1 MSSGRSAGS
10 NASNGSKKV
19 GGNIKSEV
27 KTEPGFQIKREG
39 EDGPSSSNGL
49 QNGRPKKE
57 QSPPPPTTYRDIP
70 LLSSTLDDWRYHL
83 MRLQSHAVI
92 DPSDP
97 QRFPFP
103 VKLNRKYPPK
113 LKDPLPHA
121 GDPVIDQFGKPVL
134 VPAQRRDPSQPN
146 QQPLT
151 PAERKRI
158 PLLWPGPDDD
168 VHEIEE
174 LVQRLE
180 TPKGPQAD
188 ASLIGPSNSS
198 NNATRAKAGLFKKRV
213 REIHKAS
220 AEARKTHNEEVLPWI
235 LEDYE
240 TSKEWESR
248 RKESRRGLKALQQ
261 GIKVRRKGGRFPSLP
276 KREEEGLDAAGVKK
290 EDPDGSG
297 IKADPESLGE
307 NHAPWIGKMEGEA
320 HESAS
325 TSAGGATS
333 HALFVF
339 DERDAGGFRVVPVSR
354 MYKFLQKPKHA
365 NDMSYDEAEKAFEK
379 QQKSRTGEGGQA
391 WANHTNRIVTGPG
404 AFNRGGNAGNAP
416 RDYTSASIYRHLA
429 LPGSGNSQSSRPNVA
444 TIYDRD
450 SSARRNQFV
459 AVSSETKRGIR
470 VKDEEGTYGENA
482 FEEDFA
488 DDEERNEGD
497 DFAMGEEETRELEQR
512 LKREMA
518 RAEEQDEEDDDL
530 FDDPTR
536 PGKGEND
543 VLTGSG
549 QQMKKI
555 MKALARRE
563 GNDIYDENDEDRNPY
578 LSDDSDGGEETVMA
592 NPEEALR
599 RVREEKEREAREAAK
614 NNKENGTSAN
624 GTPAANGS
632 NTDANTANPSV
643 AQSKVASKEASRSG
657 TPVPRPGDQRPTNR
671 PMSGSQHRPGA
682 GHVNL
687 AQRATSPHAHS
698 RQGSRSGSPVLDN
711 TSPSSSLKR
720 KSEAPSGSAGGV
732 HTPTS
737 ANSGKRMRTGTGG
750 STSNPVSPGNASPR
764 SGSPSRGSVRH
775 AGTRGGSPQPLT
787 ELEREIVQLVNQGK
801 AKTTKELIGHFSA
814 RLNAQNPSAKKSFS
828 EAFLRVLYTKKPEG
842 TLAVRAGIME

>member
-1 MSSGRSAGS
+1 MSSGRP
-10 NASNGSKKV
+10 ASNGSKKAGV
-19 GGNIKSEV
+19 NVKNEV
-27 KTEPGFQIKREG
+27 KTEPGMPPVKREVENG
-39 EDGPSSSNGL
+39 AGSSNGI
-49 QNGRPKKE
+49 QNNRAKKE
-57 QSPPPPTTYRDIP
+57 PSPPPPTTYRDIT
-70 LLSSTLDDWRYHL
+70 LMSSTVDDWRHHL
-83 MRLQSHAVI
+83 MRLQSHAKV

-97 QRFPFP
+97 QQFPFP
-103 VKLNRKYPPK
+103 VKLNRKHPPK

-121 GDPVIDQFGKPVL
+121 GDPVVDQYGKPVM

-158 PLLWPGPDDD
+158 PLIWPGPDDD

-198 NNATRAKAGLFKKRV
+198 NNATRAKAGLFQKRV

-220 AEARKTHNEEVLPWI
+220 AAARKTHNEEALPWV

-261 GIKVRRKGGRFPSLP
+261 GIKIRREGGRFPSLP
-276 KREEEGLDAAGVKK
+276 KREESLEGASVKK
-290 EDPDGSG
+290 EDPDSND
-297 IKADPESLGE
+297 IKVESNLSSA

-333 HALFVF
+333 HALFIF
-339 DERDAGGFRVVPVSR
+339 DERGAGGFRVVPVSR

-365 NDMSYDEAEKAFEK
+365 NAMSWDEAEKVYEK
-379 QQKSRTGEGGQA
+379 HLKARQGEGSTP
-391 WANHTNRIVTGPG
+391 WANHNNNLVGSGESSGT
-404 AFNRGGNAGNAP
+404 FHRGGKGYDPSNKFSSAP
-416 RDYTSASIYRHLA
+416 IYRHLA
-429 LPGSGNSQSSRPNVA
+429 LPGSGNPQSSRPNVA

-518 RAEEQDEEDDDL
+518 RAEEEDEEGDDL

-563 GNDIYDENDEDRNPY
+563 GNDVYDENDEDRNPY
-578 LSDDSDGGEETVMA
+578 LSEDSDEGEETVMA

-599 RVREEKEREAREAAK
+599 LVREEREREAREAAK
-614 NNKENGTSAN
+614 NNKENGTSGIGTPTAN
-624 GTPAANGS
+624 GVNP
-632 NTDANTANPSV
+632 DADTANPSV
-643 AQSKVASKEASRSG
+643 SQSKTASKEQSRSG
-657 TPVPRPGDQRPTNR
+657 TPVPRAGDQRPSNR
-671 PMSGSQHRPGA
+671 PTSGSQHRPGA

-698 RQGSRSGSPVLDN
+698 RQGSRSGSPILEN
-711 TSPSSSLKR
+711 TTPSSSLKR
-720 KSEAPSGSAGGV
+720 KSEAGIGSGGI
-732 HTPTS
+732 HTPSS
-737 ANSGKRMRTGTGG
+737 ANTGKRMRTGTGG
-750 STSNPVSPGNASPR
+750 STSNPGSPGNASPR
-764 SGSPSRGSVRH
+764 SESPSRGSMRH

-787 ELEREIVQLVNQGK
+787 ELEREIVEIVSQGK
-801 AKTTKELIGHFSA
+801 AKTTKELITHFSS
-814 RLNAQNPSAKKSFS
+814 RLNAQNSSAKKAFQ
-828 EAFLRVLYTKKPEG
+828 EAFLKVLYTKRPEG
-842 TLAVRAGIME
+842 TLAVKAGIVE